1 MKKFY
6 KKRELICTIIS
17 DTPYCYDT
25 SGRLLGLGSTVEE
38 IDHLSS
44 LFLKIY
50 HFAPLEKNIP
60 PLSYS
65 KHLQDNI
72 KILPMIPAGGK
83 NLAKKLKHIFVFPFH
98 LFKIKPYLNK
108 TDIIH
113 FRGAFRIWVI
123 IFTLA
128 LLFWKKNMD
137 QIWWIMGIQFCANR
151 I

>member
-1 MKKFY
+1 MKKSY

-72 KILPMIPAGGK
+72 K
-83 NLAKKLKHIFVFPFH
+83 
-98 LFKIKPYLNK
+98 YY
-108 TDIIH
+108 
-113 FRGAFRIWVI
+113 
-123 IFTLA
+123 
-128 LLFWKKNMD
+128 
-137 QIWWIMGIQFCANR
+137 Q
-151 I
+151 